1 MREWRPS
8 LNARQKW
15 TKAKPGVKISDIVLA
30 ISPDCPRAHWP
41 LGRVLEVF
49 PGQDGHV
56 RVAKIQIG
64 QNTVTRPVSK
74 CVLLDSN

>member
-1 MREWRPS
+1 M
-8 LNARQKW
+8 
-15 TKAKPGVKISDIVLA
+15 LA

-41 LGRVLEVF
+41 LGRVLEVY

-64 QNTVTRPVSK
+64 QNTVLRPVSK
-74 CVLLDSN
+74 ARFAGLQLGRKMLRLDKVDRV